1 MFASVYLQPA
11 GDDAIR
17 DQAERET
24 DDHAQNDQVP
34 PRPDGW
40 TDSVVKTTC
49 DIMATTATHLKASAA
64 RVQLA
69 VGRITQQAVWDL
81 VQQGAPTLRA
91 GMGLEAIQVGPMKR
105 LREDCEP
112 DDETRQKR
120 AVVLKEQE
128 KWQQIRSVYDLS
140 FSQVIDGEL
149 TGQSADQ

>member
-1 MFASVYLQPA
+1 
-11 GDDAIR
+11 
-17 DQAERET
+17 
-24 DDHAQNDQVP
+24 
-34 PRPDGW
+34 
-40 TDSVVKTTC
+40 
-49 DIMATTATHLKASAA
+49 
-64 RVQLA
+64 